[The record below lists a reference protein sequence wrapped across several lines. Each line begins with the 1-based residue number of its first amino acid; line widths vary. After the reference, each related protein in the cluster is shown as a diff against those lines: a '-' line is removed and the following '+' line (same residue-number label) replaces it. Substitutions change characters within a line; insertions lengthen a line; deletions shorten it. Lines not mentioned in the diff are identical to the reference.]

1 MFVWPEI
8 EDGFRRRAG
17 MVDSLKVE
25 SKPSAQVVGALY
37 FGFILTGI
45 GTNLLG
51 CILPALSAA
60 WGLSDSHSGFLFTA
74 QFVGSS
80 TGALMMQSNLYKS
93 IVRGYVLL
101 VLGAT
106 AFAFSHGHFAPLFL
120 FFYGLGL
127 GSSMTATSMIFGR
140 MYTTNRGASLSL
152 LNAFW
157 GLGAVACPLLT
168 TAWEQFESPSSIYL
182 GLAVAAA
189 LPLILLALQFRYLSQ
204 LRDVV
209 TVLSERTS
217 KLSLLIPLAI
227 FAFLY
232 VGVESSISGWMM
244 TYVHRMGLAS
254 GLYAPIATSFFWIA
268 LLIGRSAAPVV
279 LRRISESGLMM
290 ITLCVLLVSNV
301 MLLLSYTPAM
311 SITSASLA
319 GLMLAPIFPL
329 CLSKVLAIAS
339 GPSESRWVFAVS
351 GLGGAVVP
359 WMTGQVASV
368 SGSLRTGLAVPLV
381 AGVVMLVLQVRTQ
394 RLISDRGTGLG

>member
-1 MFVWPEI
+1 LADI
-8 EDGFRRRAG
+8 EGKAPAPVVAG
-17 MVDSLKVE
+17 
-25 SKPSAQVVGALY
+25 LY
-37 FGFILTGI
+37 FGFVLTGI

-51 CILPALSAA
+51 CILPALSGI
-60 WGLSDSHSGFLFTA
+60 WSLSDSHSGFLFAA
-74 QFVGSS
+74 QFAGSS
-80 TGALMMQSNLYKS
+80 TGALLMQSDLYKS

-101 VLGAT
+101 VLGAI
-106 AFAFSHGHFAPLFL
+106 AFALCRGHLAPLFL
-120 FFYGLGL
+120 FCYGLGL

-140 MYTTNRGASLSL
+140 MYTSNRGASLSL

-157 GLGAVACPLLT
+157 GLGAVMCPLLAT
-168 TAWEQFESPSSIYL
+168 GWERLESPGSIYL
-182 GLAVAAA
+182 GLALAAS
-189 LPLILLALQFRYLSQ
+189 LPLVVLASQYNYLSR
-204 LRDVV
+204 LRDDVV
-209 TVLSERTS
+209 VLPGRSS

-244 TYVHRMGLAS
+244 TYVHRLPFAS

-268 LLIGRSAAPVV
+268 LLFGRSAAPIV
-279 LRRISESGLMM
+279 LRRISESRLLT

-301 MLLLSYTPAM
+301 LLLLSYTPVM
-311 SITSASLA
+311 SIASATLA

-339 GPSESRWVFAVS
+339 GPSESRWVFAIS

-359 WMTGQVASV
+359 WMTGQVASF

-381 AGVVMLVLQVRTQ
+381 AGAVMLLLQVRTQ
-394 RLISDRGTGLG
+394 QVLAPAISDRKAGLS

>member
-1 MFVWPEI
+1 
-8 EDGFRRRAG
+8 
-17 MVDSLKVE
+17 MVDSFKGE
-25 SKPSAQVVGALY
+25 STPSAQVVGGLY

-51 CILPALSAA
+51 CILPALSGI
-60 WGLSDSHSGFLFTA
+60 WNLSDSHSGFLFAA
-74 QFVGSS
+74 QFAGSS
-80 TGALMMQSNLYKS
+80 TGALLMQSDLYRS

-106 AFAFSHGHFAPLFL
+106 AFAFCHGHFAPLFL
-120 FFYGLGL
+120 FCYGLGL

-140 MYTTNRGASLSL
+140 MFTSNRGASLSL

-157 GLGAVACPLLT
+157 GLGAVMCPLLAT
-168 TAWEQFESPSSIYL
+168 GWERLESPNSMYL

-189 LPLILLALQFRYLSQ
+189 LPLLVLATQYRYLSQ
-204 LRDVV
+204 LRDEVMVV
-209 TVLSERTS
+209 SSRRS

-244 TYVHRMGLAS
+244 TYVHRLPLAS

-268 LLIGRSAAPVV
+268 LLVGRSAAPVV
-279 LRRISESGLMM
+279 LKRISESSLLMM
-290 ITLCVLLVSNV
+290 TLCVLLVSNV

-339 GPSESRWVFAVS
+339 GPSESRWVFAIS

-359 WMTGQVASV
+359 WMTGQVASF

-394 RLISDRGTGLG
+394 RLIGRHV